1 MNAKVPG
8 WIGIVAIGFAACGG
22 ALAQWKPTKTVEIVI
37 ASSAGAGTDRTGR
50 WIQKLLSEK
59 KLVDVPSTVVNK
71 PGGAT
76 VVALTYLNQFT
87 GDGHHFL
94 VIASPIVT
102 SHIIGRS
109 PFTPADLSPLAIL
122 GTEAIAFSVRA
133 DSPIKTAKD
142 LAERLKSDA
151 LSVGFANSLGNQNH
165 LAVAK
170 VVQRL
175 GGNVKGM
182 KAVVFNGS
190 GDATTALLGGHIDL
204 SVSSGSAVLPH
215 VAAGRM
221 RTIAV
226 SGDQRIGG
234 ALAAVPT
241 WKELGIDAVTTNW
254 RSAVGPKGMTEE
266 QINYWNDAF
275 ARLVQLPEW
284 KEDMEKLLVTNL
296 YLNSRD
302 TRRFLDAEYA
312 AYSSFLTEV
321 GLAKKAQQP

>member
-1 MNAKVPG
+1 M
-8 WIGIVAIGFAACGG
+8 
-22 ALAQWKPTKTVEIVI
+22 KP
-37 ASSAGAGTDRTGR
+37 RT
-50 WIQKLLSEK
+50 
-59 KLVDVPSTVVNK
+59 
-71 PGGAT
+71 AT

-133 DSPIKTAKD
+133 DSPIKTARD
-142 LAERLKSDA
+142 LAERLKSDS
-151 LSVGFANSLGNQNH
+151 LSIGFANALGNQNH

-175 GGNVKGM
+175 GGDVKGM
-182 KAVVFNGS
+182 RAVS
-190 GDATTALLGGHIDL
+190 STLGDATTALLGGTSIFRTP
-204 SVSSGSAVLPH
+204 GSAVLPH
-215 VAAGRM
+215 VAAGTM

-254 RSAVGPKGMTEE
+254 RSAVGPRGMTEE
-266 QINYWNDAF
+266 QINYWNNAF

-302 TRRFLDAEYA
+302 TRRFLEAEYA

-321 GLAKKAQQP
+321 GLAKKPSQ